1 MINGKKLNEFQ
12 NETVKFGQTTLNF
25 FTRNV
30 SVDIDFDSENVSFGN
45 NQITYFGNKLYSN
58 EIQIKII
65 VDQLKRNRNQL
76 LQTIKKLEHE
86 LNS

>member
-1 MINGKKLNEFQ
+1 MINGKTFNEFQ

-25 FTRNV
+25 FNENV
-30 SVDIDFDSENVSFGN
+30 SVDVDFDSEYVAFGN
-45 NQITYFGNKLYSN
+45 NKLTYFSDKAYSN
-58 EIQIKII
+58 EQQIKFI

-76 LQTIKKLEHE
+76 LQTIKKLELE

>member
-1 MINGKKLNEFQ
+1 MINGKTFNEFQ

-25 FTRNV
+25 FTKNV
-30 SVDIDFDSENVSFGN
+30 SVDIDFESKDVAFGN
-45 NQITYFGNKLYSN
+45 NKLTYFGDKLYSN
-58 EIQIKII
+58 EQQIKII

-76 LQTIKKLEHE
+76 LQTIKKLELE